1 MPFRKQIEHLEY
13 RRALWLHVMG
23 LLKTV
28 HRHRLPG
35 RRFGPDLE
43 LLVVYGTAMVACL
56 SKGRLVGSTDIAKYL
71 GMPRETIRRQL
82 VRLVDLRLLER
93 DGHKF
98 RLSPAAEKMPE
109 DIVQIISDVGASAAN
124 VARLGRIEALKLGQ
138 GVLMSNPAFLWECPP
153 DGTTIMLNAAGCA
166 ELRMPEGPN
175 QLADILA
182 IMHQDDR
189 GLFLGPYLRS
199 LHTGEPYQA
208 EGRVRGRDGEYHW
221 HRAQA
226 VPVFKN
232 GKIVKWSGANTLSSP
247 RTSEPPRADDLL
259 SDLLTGPLW
268 PHIKNVDKQSR
279 HYRGDYPTTPF
290 SPRPRRSR

>member
-35 RRFGPDLE
+35 RRFGPDVE
-43 LLVVYGTAMVACL
+43 LLVVYGSAMVACL
-56 SKGRLVGSTDIAKYL
+56 SKGRFAGSTDIAKYL
-71 GMPRETIRRQL
+71 GMPRETVRRQL
-82 VRLVDLRLLER
+82 VRLVELGLLER

-109 DIVQIISDVGASAAN
+109 DLKIITDVVASAAN
-124 VARLGRIEALKLGQ
+124 VARLGRIEALKLEQ
-138 GVLMSNPAFLWECPP
+138 GVLVDNPAFLWESPP
-153 DGTTIMLNAAGCA
+153 DGTTIMLNPAGCA
-166 ELRMPEGPN
+166 ELRMPEGPIP
-175 QLADILA
+175 LADILA

-189 GLFLGPYLRS
+189 GLFLMPYQRS

-232 GKIVKWSGANTLSSP
+232 GKIVKWSGANSLCSS
-247 RTSEPPRADDLL
+247 RTSNPAR
-259 SDLLTGPLW
+259 
-268 PHIKNVDKQSR
+268 
-279 HYRGDYPTTPF
+279 
-290 SPRPRRSR
+290 

>member
-35 RRFGPDLE
+35 RRFGPDVE
-43 LLVVYGTAMVACL
+43 LLVVYGSAMVACL
-56 SKGRLVGSTDIAKYL
+56 SKGRFAGSTDIAKYL
-71 GMPRETIRRQL
+71 GMPRETVRRQL
-82 VRLVDLRLLER
+82 VRLVELGLLER

-109 DIVQIISDVGASAAN
+109 DVVKIISDVAASAAN
-124 VARLGRIEALKLGQ
+124 IANLGRVEALKLGHA
-138 GVLMSNPAFLWECPP
+138 LMDNPAFLWESPP
-153 DGTTIMLNAAGCA
+153 DGTTIRLDPAGCA
-166 ELRMPEGPN
+166 ELRMPEGNN

-189 GLFLGPYLRS
+189 GLFLGPFLRS
-199 LHTGEPYQA
+199 LHTGEPYEA

-221 HRAQA
+221 QRARA

-232 GKIVKWSGANTLSSP
+232 GKIVKWSGANTEL
-247 RTSEPPRADDLL
+247 R
-259 SDLLTGPLW
+259 
-268 PHIKNVDKQSR
+268 
-279 HYRGDYPTTPF
+279 
-290 SPRPRRSR
+290 